1 MALSAHTLLLA
12 NLVWYAVLFAAFTY
26 EGDKGN
32 ALYFLGALILTIG
45 VYIK

>member
-1 MALSAHTLLLA
+1 MNAHHLLLA
-12 NLVWYAVLFAAFTY
+12 NLVWYLVLFAAFAY

-32 ALYFLGALILTIG
+32 ALYFFGAFILTIG